1 MMAII
6 LSKDKVKMTIKVFVS
21 CPMKG
26 LDREQIIKVQKDT
39 FDKFVNEYGIKSIDY
54 QLMDTCMNL
63 NVPSDIPN
71 TSLYYFG
78 HSIVLMSEANL
89 VLFAVGW
96 KDARGCVLEHEIATK
111 YDIPTFEF

>member
-1 MMAII
+1 MLAFI
-6 LSKDKVKMTIKVFVS
+6 LPKEKVKMTIKVFVS

-39 FDKFVNEYGIKSIDY
+39 FDKFVSEYGIKSIDY

-63 NVPSDIPN
+63 NVPENITN
-71 TSLYYFG
+71 MSLYYFG

-89 VLFAVGW
+89 VLFAAGW